1 MSDNNNILPNDYLT
15 NIPKIDEQHQH
26 MACLLETLCQIAIE
40 SHIENRLDCS
50 INELLL
56 ALVETTRDHFNT
68 EQELML
74 RYQYAGS
81 RKHCEEHAAL
91 LKEVISIKEYCE
103 AGDMVLTYRILRR
116 LMDEWFLKHII
127 EMDKDLGSYLC
138 SKEAV

>member
-1 MSDNNNILPNDYLT
+1 MSGKSNILPNDYLT
-15 NIPKIDEQHQH
+15 NITKIDEQHQH

-40 SHIENRLDCS
+40 SHIENRLDHR

-81 RKHCEEHAAL
+81 RKHCEEHATL
-91 LKEVISIKEYCE
+91 LKEVNSIKEYCE

-116 LMDEWFLKHII
+116 LIDEWFLKHII
-127 EMDKDLGSYLC
+127 EMDKDLGRYLC
-138 SKEAV
+138 GKERV